1 MEGRSFFL
9 KKNIIFPFF
18 IINYFL
24 LHFFKGPTRTT
35 LVSPR
40 DSAAAAETL
49 GSVEEEGPVS
59 VAATCLSSKCVQS
72 HDPIAQFNV
81 VHMFLFQAM

>member
-1 MEGRSFFL
+1 M
-9 KKNIIFPFF
+9 
-18 IINYFL
+18 
-24 LHFFKGPTRTT
+24 

-40 DSAAAAETL
+40 DSAAAAGTL

-72 HDPIAQFNV
+72 HDRIAQFNI